1 MMPSAPTPADL
12 CLWHS
17 LEVLDEREA
26 GTFVCRLGIHRNLIV
41 EQTLEPS
48 QVGAEPRKLR
58 DLGFHGREVL
68 PDESQHVL
76 ARSGALVPDCED
88 TSDVGKRDPEC
99 LRPVD
104 EPEPLNRVFIV

>member
-1 MMPSAPTPADL
+1 MSAKQG
-12 CLWHS
+12 HS
-17 LEVLDEREA
+17 SAVWA
-26 GTFVCRLGIHRNLIV
+26 STGILSV